1 MILIQ
6 RCFDSMKRRRAIR
19 IVNYLMLVMYLGYF
33 TGTTIFI
40 HSHLFQNRIIV
51 HSHPY
56 TNSQHGHSESELL
69 VLDQL
74 QDRTSTEAVYFSVPS
89 NVQSLCS
96 TIIAIAPSKLVYA
109 YDVAVSL
116 LRAPPVL

>member
-1 MILIQ
+1 MV
-6 RCFDSMKRRRAIR
+6 RRRAVR
-19 IVNYLMLVMYLGYF
+19 MVNYLMLVLYLGYF

-40 HSHLFQNRIIV
+40 HSHFFQNHIVV

-74 QDRTSTEAVYFSVPS
+74 QDRTSTEAVYFSMPT
-89 NVQSLCS
+89 NVQCLCC
-96 TIIAIAPSKLVYA
+96 TLVAIAPSKLVFA
-109 YDVAVSL
+109 CDVAASL
-116 LRAPPVL
+116 LRAPPVM

>member
-1 MILIQ
+1 ML
-6 RCFDSMKRRRAIR
+6 RRRAVR
-19 IVNYLMLVMYLGYF
+19 IVNYLLLVMYLGYF

-74 QDRTSTEAVYFSVPS
+74 QDRTSTEAVYFSMPM
-89 NVQSLCS
+89 NVQLPCV
-96 TIIAIAPSKLVYA
+96 ALVAVVPLKLVLA
-109 YDVAVSL
+109 CDVVASL
-116 LRAPPVL
+116 LRAPPAL

>member
-1 MILIQ
+1 MV
-6 RCFDSMKRRRAIR
+6 RNRALR
-19 IVNYLMLVMYLGYF
+19 MVNYLLLVMYLGYF

-56 TNSQHGHSESELL
+56 TNHQHGHSENELL
-69 VLDQL
+69 LLDQL
-74 QDRTSTEAVYFSVPS
+74 QDRTSTEAVCFSVPL
-89 NVQSLCS
+89 NVQFQCS
-96 TIIAIAPSKLVYA
+96 DIVAIAPPKLVFA
-109 YDVAVSL
+109 YDVVASL

>member
-1 MILIQ
+1 
-6 RCFDSMKRRRAIR
+6 MKRRRAIR

-33 TGTTIFI
+33 ACTTIFI

-56 TNSQHGHSESELL
+56 SNSQHGHSENELL

-96 TIIAIAPSKLVYA
+96 TIVAIAPSKLVYVCN
-109 YDVAVSL
+109 VAASL

>member
-1 MILIQ
+1 ML
-6 RCFDSMKRRRAIR
+6 RRRAIR
-19 IVNYLMLVMYLGYF
+19 IVNYLLLVMYLGYF
-33 TGTTIFI
+33 AGTTIFI

-74 QDRTSTEAVYFSVPS
+74 QDRTSTEAVYFSMPLE
-89 NVQSLCS
+89 VQLPCS
-96 TIIAIAPSKLVYA
+96 TIVTIAASKLVYA
-109 YDVAVSL
+109 CDVAASL